1 MTMQMARAHDLHCAG
16 HTYTG
21 SMGVV
26 CNAQLTTSSRWERRA
41 VAGPEARTHCAA
53 RCDAKLARGQRE
65 MRTARVLLVEDNPI
79 MCRFVCSALEADDI
93 QVTEAHA
100 GLQALGMWA
109 AGPTD
114 LVLQDVMLPD
124 MDGFELV
131 SRLRHLPGGADVPI
145 LALCGLLS
153 DLDEARVSA

>member
-1 MTMQMARAHDLHCAG
+1 
-16 HTYTG
+16 
-21 SMGVV
+21 
-26 CNAQLTTSSRWERRA
+26 
-41 VAGPEARTHCAA
+41 
-53 RCDAKLARGQRE
+53 
-65 MRTARVLLVEDNPI
+65 MRVARVLLVEDNPI
-79 MCRFVCSALEADDI
+79 MCKFVCSALAADDI

-100 GLQALGMWA
+100 GAQALGMWA
-109 AGPTD
+109 AQPTD

-153 DLDEARVSA
+153 DVDEARVSAVGFNDLIVKPLEASQLR